1 MSSTAEELR
10 TISDGVDG
18 LIGGQQECK
27 QVDDSSTSSW
37 ERVITRLLN
46 WWLWPTSSIVH
57 TVVASLYRRSMSR

>member
-27 QVDDSSTSSW
+27 QVDDSSTSS
-37 ERVITRLLN
+37 
-46 WWLWPTSSIVH
+46 
-57 TVVASLYRRSMSR
+57 